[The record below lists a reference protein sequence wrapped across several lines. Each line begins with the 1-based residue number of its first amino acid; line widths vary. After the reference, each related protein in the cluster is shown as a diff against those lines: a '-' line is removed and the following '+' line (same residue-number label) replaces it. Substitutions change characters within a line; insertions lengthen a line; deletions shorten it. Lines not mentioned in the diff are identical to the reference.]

1 MSLEKLIRQNKNNV
15 YNKKKHNTET
25 DTLGDLYNPTVNHVD
40 RGFDYRDFE
49 TDIEKQQDSNSYD
62 LHTGSMKEKG
72 LINKHKIKYVS
83 NYVNIDSSTRIRQD
97 VYNITKYPIVSK
109 ISFKPG
115 ANPNSTDVTL
125 YVNNTY
131 DVGVGDKIILDG
143 LVGKSITFRYVSPIV
158 YNYPIVSLSDASGPP
173 PFPDNS
179 FNRYLPYKPNYPVV
193 GDLTNIN
200 SSLRLYPVLTEKIP
214 FYFVIVNN
222 FAGIIQYI
230 NQLVKTFYGH
240 IPQQIFVNLRQFM
253 IADVTSNYV
262 RDPEE
267 TTETPSTS
275 PIFTAELIC
284 TFVSGLPLFIPQPFI
299 PPSFIRYL
307 LSEINVATSIDI
319 NDPINNIAITGTVN
333 AGLKIVTQQAIYDN
347 QSDNYMRIQYDPL
360 KLQIKDD
367 NKINIS
373 GFKGDILNSITIFC
387 RTTLI
392 FLSVSNSNS
401 ANTLFNNG
409 NGSILHIYNLFI
421 KKDQPYGTINLGT
434 VPSGSGLPVRQQFTD
449 TTGTITGII
458 NQQYYYEYENKY
470 DPSNNNPL
478 CYKNVYLPTNIYFAL
493 DNYNIPQILD
503 FLQLFADIGGI
514 NISSATQ
521 TNTNDFGN
529 ISTSYLNNTHFIKNN
544 KITGDGI
551 TKAYFDIELPYN
563 FVAKTPTIFK
573 SGIENNAPNV
583 GTLTYTLS
591 YYTIPSQDI
600 TLELQDYE
608 TIPLSLLNNDINNP
622 YQLVTNTNNNITFEI
637 PYNISSPIPDYI
649 NNNLIT
655 LGIIDTIS
663 IGNPTPSN
671 YILELGDVFEKIVKI
686 RMVSSCFPT
695 TYNTFGD
702 TNNTFYWQ
710 NIDDINIKSFSLI
723 YPKTYTFEEL
733 KVAFS
738 VNSKKQNINN
748 ELVISRINNE
758 IQIQSLLT
766 YKFISSFISLKSIVP
781 VDAGANSLNGVS
793 ETGEL
798 AYVLTIQHIN
808 HPFNNG
814 DIIQIQ
820 NSRDYLYLAAID
832 INNIFT
838 LNYIDTNN
846 YSVIVNYTTIPSIIT
861 NTIQNPNAQI
871 VWVSPFRIYFD
882 KPNTMGNILG
892 FHNVGGN
899 NSITQY
905 ATTINPN
912 TLYINEITKLNDFN
926 KKLKL
931 EPPAYVLMYCDEV
944 NDNVMIVNNA
954 ISKIN
959 NRNYFFYRINM
970 NNPNGQQLIYDT
982 FADTPVIYSAPLR
995 KIKKFNFSFFTPD
1008 NKPYDFD
1015 NVDHSFVLELT
1026 TIKEMPVGT
1035 EIRD

>member
-49 TDIEKQQDSNSYD
+49 TEIEKQQDSNSYD

-83 NYVNIDSSTRIRQD
+83 NYVNINSSTRIRQD

-158 YNYPIVSLSDASGPP
+158 YYYPVVATADAGRP
-173 PFPDNS
+173 PFSLNNS
-179 FNRYLPYKPNYPVV
+179 SNRYLPYKPNYPIV
-193 GDLTNIN
+193 GTERNIN
-200 SSLRLYPVLTEKIP
+200 DSLAWYPPISGKLP
-214 FYFVIVNN
+214 FYFVIVNM
-222 FAGIIQYI
+222 GSDTSQYI
-230 NQLVKTFYGH
+230 NQLINTYYGH

-253 IADVTSNYV
+253 IGDLTSNYV
-262 RDPEE
+262 RQPRE
-267 TTETPSTS
+267 TTQTPSTS
-275 PIFTAELIC
+275 PIFTAELKS
-284 TFVSGLPLFIPQPFI
+284 TFVVTSSIFTPRQYITYI
-299 PPSFIRYL
+299 I
-307 LSEINVATSIDI
+307 SEINVATSIDI
-319 NDPINNIAITGTVN
+319 NDPINNKAITGTIT
-333 AGLKIVTQQAIYDN
+333 AGLKIFTQQAIYNN
-347 QSDNYMRIQYDPL
+347 QLDNYMRIQYDPS

-387 RTTLI
+387 GTTLI
-392 FLSVSNSNS
+392 FLTVSNSNS
-401 ANTLFNNG
+401 ANKLFNNG

-421 KKDQPYGTINLGT
+421 GDNQPYGKIIQGI
-434 VPSGSGLPVRQQFTD
+434 VPSGSGLPQRTQL
-449 TTGTITGII
+449 GTKT
-458 NQQYYYEYENKY
+458 NPYYYEYENKY

-478 CYKNVYLPTNIYFAL
+478 CYKNVYLPTNVYFAL

-529 ISTSYLNNTHFIKNN
+529 ISTSYLNNTHIIKNN
-544 KITGDGI
+544 KINNNNDGI

-637 PYNISSPIPDYI
+637 PYSISSPIPDYI

-695 TYNTFGD
+695 SYNTFGD

-838 LNYIDTNN
+838 LTYIDTNT

>member
-15 YNKKKHNTET
+15 YNKKKHNIET

-49 TDIEKQQDSNSYD
+49 TEIEKQQDSNSYD

-158 YNYPIVSLSDASGPP
+158 YYYPIVADLDADNNPA
-173 PFPDNS
+173 FPDNGY
-179 FNRYLPYKPNYPVV
+179 NRYLPYKPNYPEISN
-193 GDLTNIN
+193 LQ
-200 SSLRLYPVLTEKIP
+200 YPNYTYGWYYPISGKIP
-214 FYFVIVNN
+214 FYFVVVNN
-222 FAGIIQYI
+222 FAGIIRYI
-230 NQLVKTFYGH
+230 NQLINTFYGH
-240 IPQQIFVNLRQFM
+240 IPQQIFVNLRQFV
-253 IADVTSNYV
+253 ITDVTSNYV
-262 RDPEE
+262 REPEE
-267 TTETPSTS
+267 TSETPSTS
-275 PIFTAELIC
+275 PIFSAELIC
-284 TFVSGLPLFIPQPFI
+284 TFDPRPPDFYEEEPFI
-299 PPSFIRYL
+299 TNISTGL
-307 LSEINVATSIDI
+307 NVITSIDI
-319 NDPINNIAITGTVN
+319 NDPINNRAITGTIT

-347 QSDNYMRIQYDPL
+347 QLDNYMRIQYDPL
-360 KLQIKDD
+360 KLQIKND

-373 GFKGDILNSITIFC
+373 GFKGDILNSVTIFC
-387 RTTLI
+387 GTTLI
-392 FLSVSNSNS
+392 FLTVSNSNS
-401 ANTLFNNG
+401 ANKLFNNG
-409 NGSILHIYNLFI
+409 NGSILHIYNLYI
-421 KKDQPYGTINLGT
+421 GDNQPYGNIIQGI
-434 VPSGSGLPVRQQFTD
+434 VPSGSGLPQRQQFG
-449 TTGTITGII
+449 TGTNI
-458 NQQYYYEYENKY
+458 YYYEYENKY

-529 ISTSYLNNTHFIKNN
+529 VSTSYLNNTHIIKNN
-544 KITGDGI
+544 KINNIDDGI

-637 PYNISSPIPDYI
+637 PYSISSPIPDYI

-695 TYNTFGD
+695 SYNTFGD

-758 IQIQSLLT
+758 IQIQSLLS

-781 VDAGANSLNGVS
+781 VDAGVNSLNGVS

-814 DIIQIQ
+814 DTIQIQ

-838 LNYIDTNN
+838 LTYIDTNN